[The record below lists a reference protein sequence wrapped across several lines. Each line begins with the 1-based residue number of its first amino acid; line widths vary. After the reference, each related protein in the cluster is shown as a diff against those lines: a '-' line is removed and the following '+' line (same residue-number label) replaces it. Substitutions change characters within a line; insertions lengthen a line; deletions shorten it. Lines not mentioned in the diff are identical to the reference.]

1 MTIVTGATGQP
12 WHEGTLRKNFRDLI
26 VRLLADGWV
35 RPGLTFH
42 GLRTTAAKNL
52 ADLGADVRA
61 IQAML
66 GHRSPA
72 MAFHYSRGA
81 EQKRAAQ
88 AAVVILENRG
98 KPAGRFSK
106 KGV

>member
-1 MTIVTGATGQP
+1 
-12 WHEGTLRKNFRDLI
+12 L
-26 VRLLADGWV
+26 
-35 RPGLTFH
+35 H

-66 GHRSPA
+66 GHRTPIMS
-72 MAFHYSRGA
+72 FHYSRGA
-81 EQKRAAQ
+81 EQKRAAR
-88 AAVVILENRG
+88 AAVVTLENRG
-98 KPAGRFSK
+98 KPLDRFSK